1 MAQQAADSSS
11 FSWCGSFWVCLLV
24 TALVLGVAAI
34 WLPTS
39 RHLRIEERM
48 EEVTREHHRIQELVD
63 RLRLE
68 VLFGFATFHL
78 AIVGIGLRL
87 WMKACT

>member
-1 MAQQAADSSS
+1 M
-11 FSWCGSFWVCLLV
+11 

-78 AIVGIGLRL
+78 AVVGIGLRL
-87 WMKACT
+87 WMKAYT